1 MISTKKFL
9 PRNYYQEIPT
19 NLFYQVIITKKSLPR
34 NVYQV
39 IIMKK
44 FLLSKAQL
52 GLLISTKKFLPINS
66 YQVII
71 TKNSLTRNIPTN

>member
-1 MISTKKFL
+1 M
-9 PRNYYQEIPT
+9 NYFYQEIPT

-34 NVYQV
+34 NFYQV

-71 TKNSLTRNIPTN
+71 TKNSLTRNISTN